1 MNNRLSSQSFR
12 YDLTDPSMREDLLR
26 ARHLVQE
33 LNRLDVNDTAAKKT
47 RMKELFGTLGDGA
60 DLNPPFTCDFGKH
73 IHIGNNFFC
82 NYNCTILDIAEV
94 TIGDDC
100 LFGPNVSIYTAAHP
114 VDFAGRKANIGT
126 GAPVRIG
133 NGVWIGGNSVI
144 LGGVTIG
151 DRAVIGAGSVVTHDI
166 PPDTVWAGNPARF
179 LRNIDNGEE
188 KEIL

>member
-1 MNNRLSSQSFR
+1 MRNNLLSSQHFC
-12 YDLTDPSMREDLLR
+12 YDLTDPFMREELLH

-33 LNRLDVNDTAAKKT
+33 LNRVDVNDTAAKQAL
-47 RMKELFGTLGDGA
+47 MKELFGTLGEGA
-60 DLNPPFTCDFGKH
+60 DLNPPFHCDFGKH

-82 NYNCTILDIAEV
+82 NYSCTILDIAEV
-94 TIGDDC
+94 TVGDDC

-114 VDFAGRKANIGT
+114 LTFSQRKANIGT

-166 PPDTVWAGNPARF
+166 PPDEIWAGNPARF
-179 LRNIDNGEE
+179 LRTIDNGE